1 MPVSG
6 MRSAWVVGGSRSF
19 PVSSGGSNRFDGEW
33 RRVRFYVF
41 DLPFPGGDDLLH
53 ELPES
58 REAIHHLKT
67 SNSHFAKLFDE
78 YHDLDHEVHRI
89 ETDVEHTSD
98 EYLEEQKKKRL
109 HLKDQLYAMIREHE
123 ASVAG

>member
-1 MPVSG
+1 MTI
-6 MRSAWVVGGSRSF
+6 
-19 PVSSGGSNRFDGEW
+19 EKH
-33 RRVRFYVF
+33 
-41 DLPFPGGDDLLH
+41 DLLH

-58 REAIHHLKT
+58 KEAIHQLKT

-89 ETDVEHTSD
+89 ETGVENTSD

-109 HLKDQLYAMIREHE
+109 HLKDQLYTMIREHE